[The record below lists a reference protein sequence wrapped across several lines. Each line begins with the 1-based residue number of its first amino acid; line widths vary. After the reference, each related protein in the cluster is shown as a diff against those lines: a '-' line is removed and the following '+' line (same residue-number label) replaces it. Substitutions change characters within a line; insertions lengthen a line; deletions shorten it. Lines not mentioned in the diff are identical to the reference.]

1 MVVVNVKADPSY
13 IRSMIAEQLMA
24 VVAQT
29 VRFLLLNPETWLSG
43 RITGEER
50 AEVEAAVARLIE
62 ARADQL
68 ADGPCPL
75 CQHEGPCA
83 QDCPVEVARAVVVAN
98 GRQ

>member
-1 MVVVNVKADPSY
+1 
-13 IRSMIAEQLMA
+13 MA

-29 VRFLLLNPETWLSG
+29 VRFLLLNPESWPSR
-43 RITGEER
+43 RITSDER
-50 AEVEAAVARLIE
+50 AGVEAVVARLIE

-75 CQHEGPCA
+75 CEHVGPCS
-83 QDCPVEVARAVVVAN
+83 QGCPVEVARAVVVAN